1 MQDYDKLGVFYL
13 GRRWDPKGRKTLP
26 ELLLYDSRDLT
37 THGVCVGMTG
47 SGKTG
52 LCIGILEEAA
62 IDGIPAL
69 AIDPKGDLAN
79 LALTFPSLAP
89 ADFRPWVDPDEAKR
103 QGLTADQLAEKTAE
117 AWKKGLEDW
126 DEDGARIA
134 RFRDACEVAI
144 YTPASRAGR
153 PLALLRAFT
162 APPQAVLDDDEAL
175 RARVQGAVSGLLAL
189 AGIESDP
196 MQGRE
201 HILLSQLVQRA
212 WSSGQDLDLASLIQ
226 GVQRPSFDKVGV
238 LDLESFYPA
247 RDRAGLALA
256 LNNVLASPG
265 AAAWAEGEPLDIQKL
280 LWTPAGKPR
289 IAVLSIAH
297 LSDAQR
303 MFFVTS
309 LLSEVLAWMRT
320 QSGTGSLRALVYM
333 DEIFGYFPPSAAPP
347 SKLPML
353 TLLKQ
358 ARAFGVGVLLAT
370 QNPVDL
376 DYKGLA
382 NAGTWFIGRLQT
394 ERDKLRVLDGLQGA
408 MDAASHAFD
417 RQEIDR
423 VLSGLG
429 SRVFL
434 LNDVHEDAPELF
446 QTRWTLSYLRGPL
459 DKEQI
464 RLLEGAQRGGATT
477 ASGSVPAPAPAP
489 RAPGTSTSGRR
500 PVLPAGSSE
509 AFLPATPGTGSLSYR
524 AAILG
529 QARLHYVDKKSAVD
543 AWQSVALLAPVE
555 GSAVQWDDADQ
566 LPGEVA
572 SRLGSSP
579 VEGAA
584 FEESPAAVTN
594 AGAWTEWKKSL
605 AAALYQS
612 RPLKLFRCD
621 ALDEV
626 STPGESLA
634 EFKARLT
641 HSGREQRDADVEAL
655 RKRWAPKLQTL
666 QNAVQR
672 AQKALTDQQAQAS
685 GQTLDTVVTV
695 GTTLLGAFLGR
706 KTLSVTNLNRART
719 ALRSGSRTVK
729 ERQDVGSAQ
738 QQLEAAQKQLADAEA
753 EFQEETEKLQVAA
766 APDSLSVVEFTIP
779 PRKSDIAV
787 GNLLLVWSPWR
798 TGADGVPVPATALD

>member
-1 MQDYDKLGVFYL
+1 MGRLLTTDMPCPVPPACSGVRSDPLVPGGAMQDYEKLGVFYL
-13 GRRWDPKGRKTLP
+13 GRRWDPQARKTAP
-26 ELLLYDSRDLT
+26 EPLLYDSKDLT
-37 THGVCVGMTG
+37 THGLCVGMTG

-52 LCIGILEEAA
+52 LCIGLLEEAA

-89 ADFRPWVDPDEAKR
+89 ADFLPWMDPDEAKR
-103 QGLTADQLAEKTAE
+103 QGLTTEQLAQKTA
-117 AWKKGLEDW
+117 ASWKKGLEDW
-126 DEDGARIA
+126 DEDAGRIA
-134 RFRDACEVAI
+134 RFRKACEVAI
-144 YTPASRAGR
+144 YTPASKAGR

-162 APPQAVLDDDEAL
+162 APPQAVVDDEEAL

-201 HILLSQLVQRA
+201 HILLAQLVQRA
-212 WSSGQDLDLASLIQ
+212 WSAGQDLDLAGLIQ
-226 GVQRPSFDKVGV
+226 GVQRPGFDKVGV

-247 RDRAGLALA
+247 KERAGLALA

-265 AAAWAEGEPLDIQKL
+265 AAAWAEGEPLDIQSL

-303 MFFVTS
+303 MFFVTT

-320 QSGTGSLRALVYM
+320 QSGTSSLRALVYM

-417 RQEIDR
+417 RQEMDR
-423 VLSGLG
+423 LLSGLG

-434 LNDVHEDAPELF
+434 LNNVHEDAPELF

-459 DKEQI
+459 DKDQI
-464 RLLEGAQRGGATT
+464 KLLSAGARGSGTSVEGAGPPSKPAATPTGG
-477 ASGSVPAPAPAP
+477 
-489 RAPGTSTSGRR
+489 GRR
-500 PVLPAGSSE
+500 PVLPAGISE
-509 AFLPATPGTGSLSYR
+509 AFLPATPGPGALSYR
-524 AAILG
+524 PAILG
-529 QARLHYVDKKSAVD
+529 QARLHYVDKKAAVD
-543 AWQSVALLAPVE
+543 AWQSVALLAPVD
-555 GSAVQWDDADQ
+555 GNSAQWDDASE
-566 LPGEVA
+566 LPSDAGTRVA
-572 SRLGSSP
+572 SAP
-579 VEGAA
+579 VEGAS

-594 AGAWTEWKKSL
+594 AGTWAEWKKSL
-605 AAALYQS
+605 AA
-612 RPLKLFRCD
+612 
-621 ALDEV
+621 
-626 STPGESLA
+626 
-634 EFKARLT
+634 
-641 HSGREQRDADVEAL
+641 
-655 RKRWAPKLQTL
+655 TL
-666 QNAVQR
+666 
-672 AQKALTDQQAQAS
+672 
-685 GQTLDTVVTV
+685 
-695 GTTLLGAFLGR
+695 
-706 KTLSVTNLNRART
+706 
-719 ALRSGSRTVK
+719 
-729 ERQDVGSAQ
+729 
-738 QQLEAAQKQLADAEA
+738 
-753 EFQEETEKLQVAA
+753 
-766 APDSLSVVEFTIP
+766 
-779 PRKSDIAV
+779 
-787 GNLLLVWSPWR
+787 
-798 TGADGVPVPATALD
+798 

>member
-1 MQDYDKLGVFYL
+1 MQDYEKLGVFYL
-13 GRRWDPKGRKTLP
+13 GRRWDPKARKTLP
-26 ELLLYDSRDLT
+26 ELLLYDSKDLT

-52 LCIGILEEAA
+52 LCIGLLEEAA

-79 LALTFPSLAP
+79 LALTFPALAP
-89 ADFRPWVDPDEAKR
+89 ADFLPWVDPEEAKKE
-103 QGLTADQLAEKTAE
+103 GLSPEQLAEKTA
-117 AWKKGLEDW
+117 ATWKKGLADW
-126 DEDGARIA
+126 DQDGARIV
-134 RFRDACEVAI
+134 RFREACEVAI

-153 PLALLRAFT
+153 PLALLRALT
-162 APPQAVLDDDEAL
+162 APPQAVLEDEEAL
-175 RARVQGAVSGLLAL
+175 RARIQGEVSGLLAL

-212 WSSGQDLDLASLIQ
+212 WAAGKDLDLGGLIQ
-226 GVQRPSFDKVGV
+226 GVQRPPFDKVGV
-238 LDLESFYPA
+238 LDLESFFPA
-247 RDRAGLALA
+247 KDRAGLALA

-280 LWTPAGKPR
+280 LWTPTGKPR

-303 MFFVTS
+303 MFFVTT

-320 QSGTGSLRALVYM
+320 QSGTSSLRALLYM

-417 RQEIDR
+417 RQEMDR

-434 LNDVHEDAPELF
+434 LNNVHEDAPELF

-459 DKEQI
+459 DREQI
-464 RLLEGAQRGGATT
+464 KLLTAGQGGARA
-477 ASGSVPAPAPAP
+477 AS
-489 RAPGTSTSGRR
+489 
-500 PVLPAGSSE
+500 AGSSE
-509 AFLPATPGTGSLSYR
+509 APASPAPKASVRPVLPSGITEGFLPATPGSGALSYR
-524 AAILG
+524 AAVLG
-529 QARLHYVDKKSAVD
+529 QARLHYVDKKAAVD
-543 AWQSVALLAPVE
+543 TWQSVALLAPVD
-555 GSAVQWDDADQ
+555 GTSVRWDEADE
-566 LPGEVA
+566 LPGDTG
-572 SRLGSSP
+572 SRLGNTP
-579 VEGAA
+579 AEAA
-584 FEESPAAVTN
+584 TFDEAPAAVSN
-594 AGAWTEWKKSL
+594 AGAWGEWKKSL

-626 STPGESLA
+626 SAPGESQA
-634 EFKARLT
+634 EFKARLA

-672 AQKALTDQQAQAS
+672 AQKGLSDQQSQAS

-729 ERQDVGSAQ
+729 ERQDVGTAE
-738 QQLEAAQKQLADAEA
+738 QQLESAKEQLADAEA
-753 EFQEETEKLQVAA
+753 EFQEETQKLEAAA
-766 APDSLSVVEFTIP
+766 APEALAVIEFTVP

-787 GNLLLVWSPWR
+787 GSLLLAWNPWR
-798 TGADGVPVPATALD
+798 AGADGIPAPASALS

>member
-1 MQDYDKLGVFYL
+1 MADYEKLGVFYL
-13 GRRWDPKGRKTLP
+13 GRRWDLKTRKTLP
-26 ELLLYDSRDLT
+26 ELLLYDSKDLT

-52 LCIGILEEAA
+52 LCIGLLEEAA

-89 ADFRPWVDPDEAKR
+89 VDFLPWVDADEAKK
-103 QGLTADQLAEKTAE
+103 QGLTPAQLAAKTA
-117 AWKKGLEDW
+117 ATWKKGLEDW
-126 DEDGARIA
+126 DQDGARIA
-134 RFRDACEVAI
+134 RFKDACEVAI
-144 YTPASRAGR
+144 YTPASKAGR
-153 PLALLRAFT
+153 PLALLRTLT

-175 RARVQGAVSGLLAL
+175 RARVQGAVSALLAL
-189 AGIESDP
+189 AGIDSDP

-212 WSSGQDLDLASLIQ
+212 WSSGHDLDLAGLIQ
-226 GVQRPSFDKVGV
+226 GVQRPPFDKVGV

-247 RDRAGLALA
+247 KDRAGLALA

-280 LWTPAGKPR
+280 LWTPSGKPR

-303 MFFVTS
+303 MFFVTT

-320 QSGTGSLRALVYM
+320 QSGTSSLRALIYM

-417 RQEIDR
+417 RQEMDR
-423 VLSGLG
+423 LLSGLG

-434 LNDVHEDAPELF
+434 LNNVHEDAPELF

-459 DKEQI
+459 DRDQI
-464 RLLEGAQRGGATT
+464 KLLSAGVQGAGAAAAATPT
-477 ASGSVPAPAPAP
+477 PPKPAPAPI
-489 RAPGTSTSGRR
+489 GGRR
-500 PVLPAGSSE
+500 PVLPAGISE
-509 AFLPATPGTGSLSYR
+509 AFLPATPGSGALSYR
-524 AAILG
+524 PSVLG
-529 QARLHYVDKKSAVD
+529 QARLHYVDKKAAVD
-543 AWQSVALLAPVE
+543 AWQSVALLAPVD
-555 GSAVQWDDADQ
+555 GSAAQWDDASEIPADA
-566 LPGEVA
+566 G
-572 SRLGSSP
+572 SRVSSAP
-579 VEGAA
+579 LEGAS

-594 AGAWTEWKKSL
+594 AGAWAEWKKSL

-626 STPGESLA
+626 STAGESLA
-634 EFKARLT
+634 EFKARLA

-655 RKRWAPKLQTL
+655 RKKWAPRLQTL
-666 QNAVQR
+666 QNAVLR
-672 AQKALTDQQAQAS
+672 AQKSLADQQAQAS

-738 QQLEAAQKQLADAEA
+738 QQLEAAKKQLTDAEA
-753 EFQEETEKLQVAA
+753 EFQGETDKLQASA
-766 APDSLSVVEFTIP
+766 APDALAVVEFTIP
-779 PRKSDIAV
+779 PRKSDIAI
-787 GNLLLVWSPWR
+787 GNLLLAWTPWR
-798 TGADGVPVPATALD
+798 AGPDGVPSPASALD

>member
-1 MQDYDKLGVFYL
+1 MQDYEKLGVFYL
-13 GRRWDPKGRKTLP
+13 GRRWDPKARKTLP
-26 ELLLYDSRDLT
+26 ELLLYDSKDLT

-52 LCIGILEEAA
+52 LCIGLLEEAA

-89 ADFRPWVDPDEAKR
+89 ADFLPWVDPDEAKR
-103 QGLTADQLAEKTAE
+103 QSVTPAQLAEKTASS
-117 AWKKGLEDW
+117 WKKGLEDW

-134 RFRDACEVAI
+134 RFREACEVAI
-144 YTPASRAGR
+144 YTPASKAGR

-162 APPQAVLDDDEAL
+162 APPRAVLDDEEAL

-201 HILLSQLVQRA
+201 HILLAQLVQRA
-212 WSSGQDLDLASLIQ
+212 WSAGQDLDLAGLIQ

-238 LDLESFYPA
+238 LDLETFYPA
-247 RDRAGLALA
+247 KDRSGLALA

-265 AAAWAEGEPLDIQKL
+265 AAAWAEGEPLDVQKL
-280 LWTPAGKPR
+280 LWTPEGKPR

-303 MFFVTS
+303 MFFVTT

-333 DEIFGYFPPSAAPP
+333 DEIFGYFPPTAAPP

-417 RQEIDR
+417 RQEMDR
-423 VLSGLG
+423 LLSGLG

-464 RLLEGAQRGGATT
+464 RSLTGGQRGTDAT
-477 ASGSVPAPAPAP
+477 AKGSADAPARPPPAPSA
-489 RAPGTSTSGRR
+489 GGRR
-500 PVLPAGSSE
+500 PVLPAGISE
-509 AFLPATPGTGSLSYR
+509 VFLPATPGSGALSYR
-524 AAILG
+524 PGILG
-529 QARLHYVDKKSAVD
+529 QARLHHVDKKAAVD
-543 AWQSVALLAPVE
+543 AWQSLALLAPVDG
-555 GSAVQWDDADQ
+555 GSVQWDDATE
-566 LPGEVA
+566 LPGDVGT
-572 SRLGSSP
+572 RLGHAP
-579 VEGAA
+579 AEGAT
-584 FEESPAAVTN
+584 FDESPAAVTN
-594 AGAWTEWKKSL
+594 AGAWGDWKKSL

-612 RPLKLFRCD
+612 HPLRLFRCD

-626 STPGESLA
+626 STPGESLS
-634 EFKARLT
+634 EFKARLG

-655 RKRWAPKLQTL
+655 RKKWAPKLQTL

-672 AQKALTDQQAQAS
+672 AQKALADQQTQAS
-685 GQTLDTVVTV
+685 GQTLDTMVTV
-695 GTTLLGAFLGR
+695 GTTILGAFLGR

-729 ERQDVGSAQ
+729 ERGDVGTAE
-738 QQLEAAQKQLADAEA
+738 QQLEAARKKLADAEA
-753 EFQEETEKLQVAA
+753 EFQEETENLQAAA
-766 APDSLSVVEFTIP
+766 APESLSVVEFTVP

-787 GNLLLVWSPWR
+787 GNLLLAWTPWR
-798 TGADGVPVPATALD
+798 AGPDGLPVPAAALD

>member
-1 MQDYDKLGVFYL
+1 MQDYEKLGVFYL
-13 GRRWDPKGRKTLP
+13 GRRWDPKARKTLP
-26 ELLLYDSRDLT
+26 ELLLYDSKDLT

-52 LCIGILEEAA
+52 LCIGLLEEAA

-79 LALTFPSLAP
+79 LALTFPALAP
-89 ADFRPWVDPDEAKR
+89 ADFLPWVDPEEAKKE
-103 QGLTADQLAEKTAE
+103 GLSPEQLAEKTA
-117 AWKKGLEDW
+117 ATWKKGLADW
-126 DEDGARIA
+126 DQDGARIV
-134 RFRDACEVAI
+134 RFREACEVAI

-153 PLALLRAFT
+153 PLALLRALT
-162 APPQAVLDDDEAL
+162 APPQAVLEDEEAL
-175 RARVQGAVSGLLAL
+175 RARIQGEVSGLLAL

-212 WSSGQDLDLASLIQ
+212 WAAGKDLDLGGLIQ
-226 GVQRPSFDKVGV
+226 GVQRPPFDKVGV
-238 LDLESFYPA
+238 LDLESFFPA
-247 RDRAGLALA
+247 KDRAGLALA

-280 LWTPAGKPR
+280 LWTPTGKPR

-303 MFFVTS
+303 MFFVTT

-320 QSGTGSLRALVYM
+320 QSGTSSLRALLYM

-417 RQEIDR
+417 RQEMDR

-434 LNDVHEDAPELF
+434 LNNVHEDAPELF

-459 DKEQI
+459 DREQI
-464 RLLEGAQRGGATT
+464 KLLTAGQGGARA
-477 ASGSVPAPAPAP
+477 AS
-489 RAPGTSTSGRR
+489 
-500 PVLPAGSSE
+500 AGSSE
-509 AFLPATPGTGSLSYR
+509 APASPAPKASVRPVLPSGITEGFLPATPGSGALSYR
-524 AAILG
+524 AAVLG
-529 QARLHYVDKKSAVD
+529 QARLHYVDKKAAVD
-543 AWQSVALLAPVE
+543 TWQSVALLAPVD
-555 GSAVQWDDADQ
+555 GTSVRWDEADE
-566 LPGEVA
+566 LPGDTG
-572 SRLGSSP
+572 SRLGNTP
-579 VEGAA
+579 AEAA
-584 FEESPAAVTN
+584 TFDEAPAAVSN
-594 AGAWTEWKKSL
+594 AGAWGEWKKSL

-626 STPGESLA
+626 SAPGESQA
-634 EFKARLT
+634 EFKARLA

-672 AQKALTDQQAQAS
+672 AQKGLSDQQSQAS

-729 ERQDVGSAQ
+729 ERQDVGSAE
-738 QQLEAAQKQLADAEA
+738 QQLESAKKQLADAEA
-753 EFQEETEKLQVAA
+753 EFQEETQKLEAAA
-766 APDSLSVVEFTIP
+766 APEALAVIEFTVP

-787 GNLLLVWSPWR
+787 GSLLLAWNPWR
-798 TGADGVPVPATALD
+798 AGADGIPAPASALS